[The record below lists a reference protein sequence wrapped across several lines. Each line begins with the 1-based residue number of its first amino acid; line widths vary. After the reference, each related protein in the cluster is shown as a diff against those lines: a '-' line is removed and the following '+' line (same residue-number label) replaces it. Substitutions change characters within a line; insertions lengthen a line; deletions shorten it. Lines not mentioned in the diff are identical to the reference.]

1 MYYPPSAHRLT
12 TRLVATLALCAL
24 PGCGGGGSS
33 SAPPTTP
40 PPSATCNATTITP
53 YVTIGAGA
61 RTQVAAATANAGTQ
75 VTLSPEPVTGGSWV
89 WSGCGT
95 TGTAREQ
102 TFTPTASCTATV
114 IYTNSCG
121 TTSSQSFA
129 VTFNAVQAGP
139 YPDYN
144 TNPAAPD
151 SSGMPSTATQLAAKF
166 TLGWNIGNTLEAI
179 GGETNWGNPMVSNE
193 LMQLVK
199 ANGFTA
205 VRIPASW
212 NQYANQ
218 STAAISPTWLARVK
232 QVVQY
237 AVDNGLYVMVNI
249 HWDDGW
255 LERHVT
261 AADQA
266 AVNYKQRAFWQ
277 QIAITLRDFDE
288 HLMFASAN
296 EPDADAAAEVAVLES
311 YHQTFVDAV
320 RETGGRNAY
329 RVLIVQAP
337 QTNIDLSNTLWN
349 RLPTDTVPDRMMAEV
364 HFYAPWNF
372 VGMTQDETWGNQA
385 YYWGAPN
392 HSTTDTIRN
401 PTWGEE
407 AYVDDQFAIVKAKF
421 VDHGIPV
428 IVGEFASQLR
438 GAPLTGDSLAL
449 HIKSRLYYHQYVV
462 KSAVGHGLKPFFW
475 DVGNA
480 GGVFNRTNNT
490 VSDPDDLQALRQGA
504 LGVAP

>member
-1 MYYPPSAHRLT
+1 MRHLA
-12 TRLVATLALCAL
+12 ATLALCAL

-33 SAPPTTP
+33 APTPAP

-53 YVTIGAGA
+53 YVTVGTGA
-61 RTQVAAATANAGTQ
+61 RTQIAAATANSGNS
-75 VTLSPEPVTGGSWV
+75 VTLSPEPLSAGGWS
-89 WSGCGT
+89 WSGCGI

-114 IYTNSCG
+114 VYTNSCG
-121 TTSSQSFA
+121 TTSSQDFA
-129 VTFNAVQAGP
+129 VTFSAVQAGP
-139 YPDYN
+139 YPNYN
-144 TNPAAPD
+144 TSPLPPD
-151 SSGMPSTATQLAAKF
+151 SSGMPSSATQLAAKF

-179 GGETNWGNPMVSNE
+179 GGETNWGNPLVSNQ
-193 LMQLVK
+193 LLQLVK

-212 NQYANQ
+212 DQYANPT
-218 STAAISPTWLARVK
+218 TAAISPTWLARVK

-255 LERHVT
+255 LEKHIDS
-261 AADQA
+261 ADQS
-266 AVNYKQRAFWQ
+266 AVGYKQRAYWQ
-277 QIAITLRDFDE
+277 QIATALRDFDE
-288 HLMFASAN
+288 HVMFASAN
-296 EPDADAAAEVAVLES
+296 EPDADTADEVAVLEF

-329 RVLIVQAP
+329 RVLVVQGP

-349 RLPTDTVPDRMMAEV
+349 QMPTDTVANRQIAEV

-372 VGMTQDETWGNQA
+372 VGMTQDESWGNQA
-385 YYWGAPN
+385 FYWGAPN
-392 HSTTDTIRN
+392 HSTTDTAHN

-407 AYVDDQFAIVKAKF
+407 SYVDDQFAIMKTKF
-421 VDHGIPV
+421 VDHDIPV
-428 IVGEFASQLR
+428 IVGEFAAQLR
-438 GAPLTGDSLAL
+438 GAPLSGDALAL
-449 HIKSRLYYHQYVV
+449 HVKSRLYYHQYVV
-462 KSAVGHGLKPFFW
+462 KSAVAHGLRPFFW

-480 GGVFNRTNNT
+480 GGVFNRSNNT
-490 VSDPDDLQALRQGA
+490 VSDPDDLKALQQGA
-504 LGVAP
+504 LGIAP